1 MLSRNRFYIP
11 RLDREMLTL
20 LSELSSDDLDTLV
33 KTLHDVPPG
42 DASREA
48 LIAAVQSAVTS
59 MDKDTAEELVTS
71 LIAGQTAREKYQMS
85 DSDAATAFALS
96 VDLPKEKQEEFI
108 QRMSALLNVPP
119 LGRVAKAFDL
129 LTEGQQIYHGARMF
143 TDVRPLFDRDASESP
158 EAGVIL
164 HTLKVDYHASDG
176 HVRSLFVTMDSS
188 DVKNLKEVID
198 REVEKTGSLQRFLDS
213 PRSMQ
218 ILERGGEESQ
228 HEG

>member
-11 RLDREMLTL
+11 RLDREMLML
-20 LSELSSDDLDTLV
+20 LSELSRDDHDTLI
-33 KTLHDVPPG
+33 KTLHEVAPP
-42 DASREA
+42 DASRDA
-48 LIAAVQSAVTS
+48 LISAVQSAITS
-59 MDKDTAEELVTS
+59 FDKDTAEELVTS

-85 DSDAATAFALS
+85 DSEAASAFAMS
-96 VDLPKEKQEEFI
+96 VEMPNEKRDEFI
-108 QRMSALLNVPP
+108 QRMSALLNTPS

-143 TDVRPLFDRDASESP
+143 TDVRPLFDRDASEPP
-158 EAGVIL
+158 EAGVVL

-176 HVRSLFVTMDSS
+176 HVRSLFITMDSA

-198 REVEKTGSLQRFLDS
+198 REVQKSGSLQQFLES

-218 ILERGGEESQ
+218 VLERGDEESQ
-228 HEG
+228 V